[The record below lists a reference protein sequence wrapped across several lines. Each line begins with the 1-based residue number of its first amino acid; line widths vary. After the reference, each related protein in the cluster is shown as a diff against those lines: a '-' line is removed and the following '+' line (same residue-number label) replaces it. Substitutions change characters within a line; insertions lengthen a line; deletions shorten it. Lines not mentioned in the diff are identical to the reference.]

1 MCSCADS
8 GLFLDTA
15 ASSSP
20 NLSQVGDAANTAAS
34 SRKRACVG
42 MLSPMSHLRAA
53 CTLIASWGFCA
64 LNARCSTVALAS
76 MPRGTNAAAT
86 RSENC
91 VRSSSAGY
99 SARFFTTHHRHDFYG
114 CRYLPTST
122 RLASPISCGCCTRFC
137 MPACLVTF
145 SAKYAC
151 ISPAVILPSLLASAS
166 PSMPRIK

>member
-1 MCSCADS
+1 MCSCVDS

-34 SRKRACVG
+34 SLKRACVG
-42 MLSPMSHLRAA
+42 MASPISHLRAA
-53 CTLIASWGFCA
+53 CTLIASRGFCA

-76 MPRGTNAAAT
+76 IPRATNAAAK

-99 SARFFTTHHRHDFYG
+99 SARCFITHHRQDFYG

-122 RLASPISCGCCTRFC
+122 RLASPISCGTCCLFI
-137 MPACLVTF
+137 MPACLDTF

-151 ISPAVILPSLLASAS
+151 ISPAVIRPSRLASAS